1 MRIGLIDVVT
11 SKRAKSGASMAL
23 DLMSIPTRFIALGEG
38 EVDRFEVESSGIK
51 RQGARLKHD
60 FVRFFGKQPAFVHI

>member
-1 MRIGLIDVVT
+1 MT

-23 DLMSIPTRFIALGEG
+23 DLMSIPTRFSALGEG
-38 EVDRFEVESSGIK
+38 EVDRFEVECSGIK

-60 FVRFFGKQPAFVHI
+60 LVRFFGKYPEFVHV